1 MLAYS
6 PLYLVVASVL
16 VLIATAAVALILS
29 PRQDLLIPVSFL
41 TSAAASLTAAFA
53 GYMTVAGG
61 RVESLTLPI
70 GLPDLPFYLRFDPL
84 SGFFVTVVALL
95 GFMVSIYSI
104 GYARAFVGHR
114 PVTRLVV
121 FYCLFLAGMFLV
133 LLSDDAYFFMISW
146 ELMAVSSY
154 FLVCFEDDHANNRR
168 AAFLYILIAH
178 IGAVLIMLS
187 FGLMA
192 GFAKGFENFSG
203 YSFSAMR
210 LSQMPLH
217 WATVAFLMAFLGF
230 AAKAGVFPLHAWL
243 PEAHPVAPSNVS
255 ALMSGV
261 MLKTA
266 VYGIIRV
273 GFDLLHVSDWRW
285 GGVVLVFG
293 LASAVMGILYALMQN
308 DLKRLLAYSSVE
320 HIGIILVCVGLAMI
334 FKSFGMGLL
343 ASLALMA
350 GLYHCLN
357 HAMFKGLL
365 FMGAGA
371 VLHSAH
377 ERNMEAMGGLIHKL
391 KWTAPLFLVGCLS
404 ISGLP
409 PFNGFVSEWL
419 TFQSFLLSPALPN
432 PLLNLLIPLGA
443 ALVALT
449 GALAARCFMKVYGVT
464 FLGRWRGE
472 REPEAVE
479 APWSMR
485 IGMLLAAAS
494 CLVLGII
501 PTFVIGWIDI
511 IPDTLLAA
519 RISTTAGASGWL
531 WLTPVAAGR
540 ASYSAPVIF
549 IGILAIFAVVY
560 LGFRSRA
567 SHVRRAPAWDCGF
580 GRLTNRMQYN
590 STSFSM
596 PTRRIFGF
604 LFNIKETVKYG
615 ANPYLPMFNNRFL
628 YHLKIRDRIWQICYK
643 PFSDASFWLARRV
656 GRLQHGRIQI
666 YLLYS
671 FLTLIALLVFS

>member
-1 MLAYS
+1 MLTQS
-6 PLYLVVASVL
+6 PLELAIAAI
-16 VLIATAAVALILS
+16 LILLATAAIAPVLS
-29 PRQDLLIPVSFL
+29 RRQNLLISFSFI
-41 TSAAASLTAAFA
+41 TSAVASLIAVFA
-53 GYMTVAGG
+53 GYAAVTGG
-61 RVESLTLPI
+61 GVESLVLPI

-84 SGFFVTVVALL
+84 SGFFVTIVALL

-104 GYARAFVGHR
+104 GYVKAFVGHR
-114 PVTRLVV
+114 SVTRLVV
-121 FYCLFLAGMFLV
+121 FYCLFMAGMLLV
-133 LLSDDAYFFMISW
+133 LLSDDAYFFMVSW

-154 FLVCFEDDHANNRR
+154 FLVCFEDDQAQNRR
-168 AAFLYILIAH
+168 AAFLYLLIAH
-178 IGAVLIMLS
+178 IGAVLILLS

-203 YSFSAMR
+203 YTFSAMR
-210 LSQMPLH
+210 DSHIPEG
-217 WATVAFLMAFLGF
+217 WAAVAFFMAFFGF
-230 AAKAGVFPLHAWL
+230 AAKAGVVPLHAWL

-273 GFDLLHVSDWRW
+273 GFDLLHSSDWRW
-285 GGVVLVFG
+285 GGVVLIFG
-293 LASAVMGILYALMQN
+293 LVSAVMGILYALLQN

-320 HIGIILVCVGLAMI
+320 NIGIILVCVGLAMI

-371 VLHSAH
+371 VLHATH
-377 ERNMEAMGGLIHKL
+377 ERNMEGMGGLVHKL

-419 TFQSFLLSPALPN
+419 TFQSFLLSPALPS

-449 GALAARCFMKVYGVT
+449 GALAARCFIKVYGVT
-464 FLGRWRGE
+464 FLGHWRGE
-472 REPEAVE
+472 HDTVVHE
-479 APWSMR
+479 APWPMR

-494 CLVLGII
+494 CLALGIF
-501 PTFVIGWIDI
+501 PTFVIGWLDI
-511 IPDTLLAA
+511 IPETLLAA
-519 RISTTAGASGWL
+519 KISTSASASGWL
-531 WLTPVAAGR
+531 WLTPVAAER
-540 ASYSAPVIF
+540 ASYSAPIIF
-549 IGILAIFAVVY
+549 IGILVIFATVY
-560 LGFRSRA
+560 LVFHSRTT
-567 SHVRRAPAWDCGF
+567 SVRRAPLWDCGF
-580 GRLTNRMQYN
+580 GKITNRMQYN

-596 PTRRIFGF
+596 PTRRIYGF

-615 ANPYLPMFNNRFL
+615 SNQYLPMLNNRIL
-628 YHLKIRDRIWQICYK
+628 YHLRVRDRLWQMCYQ

-656 GRLQHGRIQI
+656 GKLQHGRIQI

-671 FLTLIALLVFS
+671 FLTLIVLLVFS

>member
-1 MLAYS
+1 MLGYS
-6 PLYLVVASVL
+6 PLDLAIVSI
-16 VLIATAAVALILS
+16 LILLATAAIAPILS
-29 PRQDLLIPVSFL
+29 GRQNFLISFSFI
-41 TSAAASLTAAFA
+41 TSAASSLIAVFA
-53 GYMTVAGG
+53 GYTAVNSG

-95 GFMVSIYSI
+95 GFIVSIYSI
-104 GYARAFVGHR
+104 GYVKAFVGHR

-121 FYCLFLAGMFLV
+121 FYSLFMAGMLLV

-146 ELMAVSSY
+146 ELMALSSY
-154 FLVCFEDDHANNRR
+154 FLVCFEDDHTQNRR
-168 AAFLYILIAH
+168 AAFLYLLIAH
-178 IGAVLIMLS
+178 IGAVFILLS

-203 YSFSAMR
+203 YTFSAMR
-210 LSQMPLH
+210 GSHIPEG
-217 WATVAFLMAFLGF
+217 WATVAFIMAFLGF

-273 GFDLLHVSDWRW
+273 GFDLLNASDWRW

-293 LASAVMGILYALMQN
+293 LISAVMGILYALMQN

-334 FKSFGMGLL
+334 FKSFGMGLM

-371 VLHSAH
+371 VLHSTR
-377 ERNMEAMGGLIHKL
+377 ERNMEGMGGLIHKL

-419 TFQSFLLSPALPN
+419 TFQSFLLSPALPS

-449 GALAARCFMKVYGVT
+449 GALAARCFIKVYGVT
-464 FLGRWRGE
+464 FLGHWRGE
-472 REPEAVE
+472 HATEAHE
-479 APWSMR
+479 APWPMR
-485 IGMLLAAAS
+485 LGMLVAAAS
-494 CLVLGII
+494 CLALGVL

-511 IPDTLLAA
+511 IPEKLLAA
-519 RISTTAGASGWL
+519 KISTSASASGWL
-531 WLTPVAAGR
+531 WLTPVAAER
-540 ASYSAPVIF
+540 ASYSAPIIF
-549 IGILAIFAVVY
+549 IGILAIFVAVYMV
-560 LGFRSRA
+560 FRSGTA
-567 SHVRRAPAWDCGF
+567 AVRRAPLWDCGF
-580 GRLTNRMQYN
+580 AKTTNRMQYN

-628 YHLKIRDRIWQICYK
+628 YHLKIRDRIWNICYK

-671 FLTLIALLVFS
+671 FITLIVLLVFS